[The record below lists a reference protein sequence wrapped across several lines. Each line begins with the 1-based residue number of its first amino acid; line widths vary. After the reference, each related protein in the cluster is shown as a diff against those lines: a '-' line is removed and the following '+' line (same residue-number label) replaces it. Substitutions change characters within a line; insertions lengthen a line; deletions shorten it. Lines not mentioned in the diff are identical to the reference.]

1 MFPGGTH
8 PHEGVNG
15 KAVNSGNA
23 IRELPAPARVVI
35 PLSQHIGAPCKPIV
49 QKGDL
54 VLAGQKIGEAGGF
67 VSAPVHS
74 SVSGKVV
81 GIEPVE
87 LANGSTVSAVVIEN
101 DFQNNWVE
109 LHPAEHPE
117 TLTAQEL
124 QTIVR
129 EAGIVGM
136 GGATFP
142 TQVKIT
148 PPKGKTIE
156 KLVINGAEC
165 EPYLTADHRLM
176 LEKPA
181 EIIDGI
187 HLMMLALDVKE
198 AHVGVENNKMDAVE
212 ALRAAA
218 KNVEGITIH
227 DLPVRYP
234 QGGEK
239 QLVYALTRR
248 KVPTGGLPLDVGCVV
263 SNVGTVYAI
272 QQAIREGRPL
282 VQRVTTVG
290 GLVNNPGNFL
300 VSVGTPID
308 TLLEACGGMQS
319 GARMLISGGPMMG
332 MAITRTDIPV
342 TKGTSGVL
350 VLGEEAVD
358 PVESACI
365 NCGRCLRACPMQLM
379 PTLLDRCVRADRYDE
394 AEKYGIMNCIECG
407 ACTFVCPAKR
417 LLTQSIMQEVCLALL
432 PAGIAGVIIFGWSAL
447 MLICVSVATCVLS
460 EFVWEKLTKQTVTIG
475 DWSAVVTGLLLAY
488 NLPANA
494 PWWLAVVGG
503 VIAIVLVKQMFGGI
517 GSNFMNPALTARAIL
532 FVSWSALMSSYPQSN
547 FAVDATTSATP
558 LGLLSKG
565 VSGVNFMDLLLG
577 NCGGVLG
584 ETCKLAILV
593 GGIYLCVRKIA
604 DWRIPVSFIATVFV
618 CYLIKDG
625 AEMAIYQVFAG
636 GLMLG
641 AFFMATDYATS
652 PVTVPGR
659 VIMGIGCGLLLFII
673 RAYANYPEGCSF
685 AILFMN
691 VCTPLIDRFTAPH
704 PFGEVKKHG

>member
-187 HLMMLALDVKE
+187 IE
-198 AHVGVENNKMDAVE
+198 
-212 ALRAAA
+212 
-218 KNVEGITIH
+218 T
-227 DLPVRYP
+227 
-234 QGGEK
+234 
-239 QLVYALTRR
+239 
-248 KVPTGGLPLDVGCVV
+248 
-263 SNVGTVYAI
+263 
-272 QQAIREGRPL
+272 
-282 VQRVTTVG
+282 
-290 GLVNNPGNFL
+290 
-300 VSVGTPID
+300 
-308 TLLEACGGMQS
+308 
-319 GARMLISGGPMMG
+319 
-332 MAITRTDIPV
+332 
-342 TKGTSGVL
+342 
-350 VLGEEAVD
+350 
-358 PVESACI
+358 
-365 NCGRCLRACPMQLM
+365 
-379 PTLLDRCVRADRYDE
+379 ADRIGV
-394 AEKYGIMNCIECG
+394 KYYVVEQD
-407 ACTFVCPAKR
+407 TCPGDPFDSLRISRDYIKAKYR
-417 LLTQSIMQEVCLALL
+417 
-432 PAGIAGVIIFGWSAL
+432 
-447 MLICVSVATCVLS
+447 
-460 EFVWEKLTKQTVTIG
+460 
-475 DWSAVVTGLLLAY
+475 
-488 NLPANA
+488 
-494 PWWLAVVGG
+494 
-503 VIAIVLVKQMFGGI
+503 
-517 GSNFMNPALTARAIL
+517 
-532 FVSWSALMSSYPQSN
+532 
-547 FAVDATTSATP
+547 
-558 LGLLSKG
+558 
-565 VSGVNFMDLLLG
+565 
-577 NCGGVLG
+577 
-584 ETCKLAILV
+584 
-593 GGIYLCVRKIA
+593 
-604 DWRIPVSFIATVFV
+604 
-618 CYLIKDG
+618 
-625 AEMAIYQVFAG
+625 
-636 GLMLG
+636 
-641 AFFMATDYATS
+641 
-652 PVTVPGR
+652 
-659 VIMGIGCGLLLFII
+659 
-673 RAYANYPEGCSF
+673 
-685 AILFMN
+685 
-691 VCTPLIDRFTAPH
+691 
-704 PFGEVKKHG
+704 

>member
-1 MFPGGTH
+1 MKTFPIGGVH
-8 PHEGVNG
+8 PSEN
-15 KAVNSGNA
+15 KLSGA
-23 IRELPAPARVVI
+23 KPIEVLPLPDVVTI
-35 PLSQHIGAPCKPIV
+35 PLVQHIGAPAVAKV
-49 QKGDL
+49 AKGDK
-54 VLAGQKIGEAGGF
+54 VVTGQLIAEAGSF
-67 VSAPVHS
+67 MSANIHAPV
-74 SVSGKVV
+74 SGTVTAVDMVPNGQGLRQAMITIKREGDDWAE
-81 GIEPVE
+81 GIDRSE
-87 LANGSTVSAVVIEN
+87 
-101 DFQNNWVE
+101 
-109 LHPAEHPE
+109 
-117 TLTAQEL
+117 
-124 QTIVR
+124 TIVR
-129 EAGIVGM
+129 ECTLSAQEIVARIKDAGIVGM

-417 LLTQSIMQEVCLALL
+417 LLTQSCRQ
-432 PAGIAGVIIFGWSAL
+432 GKKVITTRKKAE
-447 MLICVSVATCVLS
+447 AAKKAAA
-460 EFVWEKLTKQTVTIG
+460 EAAKKAAEE
-475 DWSAVVTGLLLAY
+475 
-488 NLPANA
+488 
-494 PWWLAVVGG
+494 
-503 VIAIVLVKQMFGGI
+503 
-517 GSNFMNPALTARAIL
+517 
-532 FVSWSALMSSYPQSN
+532 QS
-547 FAVDATTSATP
+547 
-558 LGLLSKG
+558 
-565 VSGVNFMDLLLG
+565 
-577 NCGGVLG
+577 
-584 ETCKLAILV
+584 
-593 GGIYLCVRKIA
+593 
-604 DWRIPVSFIATVFV
+604 
-618 CYLIKDG
+618 
-625 AEMAIYQVFAG
+625 
-636 GLMLG
+636 
-641 AFFMATDYATS
+641 
-652 PVTVPGR
+652 
-659 VIMGIGCGLLLFII
+659 
-673 RAYANYPEGCSF
+673 
-685 AILFMN
+685 
-691 VCTPLIDRFTAPH
+691 
-704 PFGEVKKHG
+704 KKEA

>member
-1 MFPGGTH
+1 MQNNLVMTSS
-8 PHEGVNG
+8 PHL
-15 KAVNSGNA
+15 
-23 IRELPAPARVVI
+23 R
-35 PLSQHIGAPCKPIV
+35 
-49 QKGDL
+49 D
-54 VLAGQKIGEAGGF
+54 
-67 VSAPVHS
+67 HS
-74 SVSGKVV
+74 S
-81 GIEPVE
+81 
-87 LANGSTVSAVVIEN
+87 
-101 DFQNNWVE
+101 
-109 LHPAEHPE
+109 
-117 TLTAQEL
+117 
-124 QTIVR
+124 
-129 EAGIVGM
+129 
-136 GGATFP
+136 
-142 TQVKIT
+142 TQ
-148 PPKGKTIE
+148 
-156 KLVINGAEC
+156 
-165 EPYLTADHRLM
+165 R
-176 LEKPA
+176 
-181 EIIDGI
+181 
-187 HLMMLALDVKE
+187 
-198 AHVGVENNKMDAVE
+198 
-212 ALRAAA
+212 
-218 KNVEGITIH
+218 
-227 DLPVRYP
+227 
-234 QGGEK
+234 
-239 QLVYALTRR
+239 
-248 KVPTGGLPLDVGCVV
+248 
-263 SNVGTVYAI
+263 
-272 QQAIREGRPL
+272 
-282 VQRVTTVG
+282 
-290 GLVNNPGNFL
+290 
-300 VSVGTPID
+300 
-308 TLLEACGGMQS
+308 
-319 GARMLISGGPMMG
+319 
-332 MAITRTDIPV
+332 
-342 TKGTSGVL
+342 
-350 VLGEEAVD
+350 
-358 PVESACI
+358 
-365 NCGRCLRACPMQLM
+365 
-379 PTLLDRCVRADRYDE
+379 
-394 AEKYGIMNCIECG
+394 
-407 ACTFVCPAKR
+407 
-417 LLTQSIMQEVCLALL
+417 IMQEVCLALL

-565 VSGVNFMDLLLG
+565 VSG
-577 NCGGVLG
+577 
-584 ETCKLAILV
+584 
-593 GGIYLCVRKIA
+593 KIA

>member
-1 MFPGGTH
+1 MAQAFFGGVH
-8 PHEGVNG
+8 PNDM
-15 KAVNSGNA
+15 KAATNEKA
-23 IRELPAPARVVI
+23 IEQLSPPPAQVVI
-35 PLSQHIGAPCKPIV
+35 PMSMHFGAPCTPIV
-49 QKGDL
+49 SVGDY
-54 VLAGQKIGEAGGF
+54 VKVGQKIGEFKGLG
-67 VSAPVHS
+67 APIHA

-81 GIEPVE
+81 AIEPRPYSMGG
-87 LANGSTVSAVVIEN
+87 NMTSVVIEN
-101 DFQNNWVE
+101 DYQNTVSE
-109 LHPAEHPE
+109 EVKAPADPNA
-117 TLTAQEL
+117 LTTEEMIE
-124 QTIVR
+124 IVKN
-129 EAGIVGM
+129 AGIVGM

-142 TQVKIT
+142 THVKISGGIGQVT
-148 PPKGKTIE
+148 TVI
-156 KLVINGAEC
+156 INGAEC

-417 LLTQSIMQEVCLALL
+417 LLTQSCRQ
-432 PAGIAGVIIFGWSAL
+432 GKKVITTRKKAE
-447 MLICVSVATCVLS
+447 AAKKAAA
-460 EFVWEKLTKQTVTIG
+460 EAAKKAAEE
-475 DWSAVVTGLLLAY
+475 
-488 NLPANA
+488 
-494 PWWLAVVGG
+494 
-503 VIAIVLVKQMFGGI
+503 
-517 GSNFMNPALTARAIL
+517 
-532 FVSWSALMSSYPQSN
+532 QS
-547 FAVDATTSATP
+547 
-558 LGLLSKG
+558 
-565 VSGVNFMDLLLG
+565 
-577 NCGGVLG
+577 
-584 ETCKLAILV
+584 
-593 GGIYLCVRKIA
+593 
-604 DWRIPVSFIATVFV
+604 
-618 CYLIKDG
+618 
-625 AEMAIYQVFAG
+625 
-636 GLMLG
+636 
-641 AFFMATDYATS
+641 
-652 PVTVPGR
+652 
-659 VIMGIGCGLLLFII
+659 
-673 RAYANYPEGCSF
+673 
-685 AILFMN
+685 
-691 VCTPLIDRFTAPH
+691 
-704 PFGEVKKHG
+704 KKEA

>member
-332 MAITRTDIPV
+332 NVLPDTRVPTVKGCNGILALTAKEVSENQESPCIRCASCVQACPCGLLPLEMAANARAGNLDAV
-342 TKGTSGVL
+342 TK
-350 VLGEEAVD
+350 LGLMD
-358 PVESACI
+358 CIACGS
-365 NCGRCLRACPMQLM
+365 CS
-379 PTLLDRCVRADRYDE
+379 Y
-394 AEKYGIMNCIECG
+394 
-407 ACTFVCPAKR
+407 VCPAHIPLVQYFNYAKGELASRQRAKHKQDETKR
-417 LLTQSIMQEVCLALL
+417 LIEQRNERMAAQERAKKEMMERRKRE
-432 PAGIAGVIIFGWSAL
+432 AAAKKAAAAAAAAKTAQEASA
-447 MLICVSVATCVLS
+447 
-460 EFVWEKLTKQTVTIG
+460 
-475 DWSAVVTGLLLAY
+475 
-488 NLPANA
+488 
-494 PWWLAVVGG
+494 
-503 VIAIVLVKQMFGGI
+503 
-517 GSNFMNPALTARAIL
+517 
-532 FVSWSALMSSYPQSN
+532 
-547 FAVDATTSATP
+547 
-558 LGLLSKG
+558 
-565 VSGVNFMDLLLG
+565 
-577 NCGGVLG
+577 
-584 ETCKLAILV
+584 
-593 GGIYLCVRKIA
+593 
-604 DWRIPVSFIATVFV
+604 
-618 CYLIKDG
+618 
-625 AEMAIYQVFAG
+625 
-636 GLMLG
+636 
-641 AFFMATDYATS
+641 
-652 PVTVPGR
+652 
-659 VIMGIGCGLLLFII
+659 
-673 RAYANYPEGCSF
+673 
-685 AILFMN
+685 
-691 VCTPLIDRFTAPH
+691 
-704 PFGEVKKHG
+704 

>member
-1 MFPGGTH
+1 MLFSAVNGQGMSEKGFWKGVFFLCLSNTLFPGGTH

-218 KNVEGITIH
+218 KNVEASQFMICPSAIRRAVKSSWCM
-227 DLPVRYP
+227 PC
-234 QGGEK
+234 
-239 QLVYALTRR
+239 TRR

-282 VQRVTTVG
+282 VQRVT
-290 GLVNNPGNFL
+290 
-300 VSVGTPID
+300 
-308 TLLEACGGMQS
+308 
-319 GARMLISGGPMMG
+319 
-332 MAITRTDIPV
+332 
-342 TKGTSGVL
+342 
-350 VLGEEAVD
+350 
-358 PVESACI
+358 
-365 NCGRCLRACPMQLM
+365 
-379 PTLLDRCVRADRYDE
+379 
-394 AEKYGIMNCIECG
+394 
-407 ACTFVCPAKR
+407 R
-417 LLTQSIMQEVCLALL
+417 LA
-432 PAGIAGVIIFGWSAL
+432 GWS
-447 MLICVSVATCVLS
+447 
-460 EFVWEKLTKQTVTIG
+460 
-475 DWSAVVTGLLLAY
+475 
-488 NLPANA
+488 
-494 PWWLAVVGG
+494 
-503 VIAIVLVKQMFGGI
+503 
-517 GSNFMNPALTARAIL
+517 
-532 FVSWSALMSSYPQSN
+532 
-547 FAVDATTSATP
+547 TTP
-558 LGLLSKG
+558 
-565 VSGVNFMDLLLG
+565 
-577 NCGGVLG
+577 
-584 ETCKLAILV
+584 
-593 GGIYLCVRKIA
+593 
-604 DWRIPVSFIATVFV
+604 
-618 CYLIKDG
+618 
-625 AEMAIYQVFAG
+625 
-636 GLMLG
+636 
-641 AFFMATDYATS
+641 ATS
-652 PVTVPGR
+652 SSASVRRSTRCWKPAAECSP
-659 VIMGIGCGLLLFII
+659 
-673 RAYANYPEGCSF
+673 AHGCSS
-685 AILFMN
+685 AAA
-691 VCTPLIDRFTAPH
+691 R
-704 PFGEVKKHG
+704 

>member
-1 MFPGGTH
+1 MKKLTALLLALVMVLSLAACGAKETTPET
-8 PHEGVNG
+8 
-15 KAVNSGNA
+15 KAPEAAAPVETKA
-23 IRELPAPARVVI
+23 PVEEAPAAPTSLNIYGIYKSESPYFVNEAASIEKALNDKGAEYGIEVTWHFLNCDGDAEKYMTQIDTAIADNADAIVTCIPDQTMSEAVVAKCEAAGVLI
-35 PLSQHIGAPCKPIV
+35 VACDDPLKDGDNNKLAPWFGIDAYNIGYAAGEWMADYATENNMTEDETVGVLYMTMNTTSSCVPRTEGEKQAMADKLSGAFDNRTYEVDYVTTMEDAYNGASAMIAGHPEI
-49 QKGDL
+49 KSWL
-54 VLAGQKIGEAGGF
+54 VMVASEQGALGVASAIENAGLADTSCVVTLGCDETTGHWEEGNYAVIR
-67 VSAPVHS
+67 SAAYF
-74 SVSGKVV
+74 SGKVV

-417 LLTQSIMQEVCLALL
+417 LLTQSCRQ
-432 PAGIAGVIIFGWSAL
+432 GKKVITTRKKAE
-447 MLICVSVATCVLS
+447 AAKKAAA
-460 EFVWEKLTKQTVTIG
+460 EAAKKAAEE
-475 DWSAVVTGLLLAY
+475 
-488 NLPANA
+488 
-494 PWWLAVVGG
+494 
-503 VIAIVLVKQMFGGI
+503 
-517 GSNFMNPALTARAIL
+517 
-532 FVSWSALMSSYPQSN
+532 QS
-547 FAVDATTSATP
+547 
-558 LGLLSKG
+558 
-565 VSGVNFMDLLLG
+565 
-577 NCGGVLG
+577 
-584 ETCKLAILV
+584 
-593 GGIYLCVRKIA
+593 
-604 DWRIPVSFIATVFV
+604 
-618 CYLIKDG
+618 
-625 AEMAIYQVFAG
+625 
-636 GLMLG
+636 
-641 AFFMATDYATS
+641 
-652 PVTVPGR
+652 
-659 VIMGIGCGLLLFII
+659 
-673 RAYANYPEGCSF
+673 
-685 AILFMN
+685 
-691 VCTPLIDRFTAPH
+691 
-704 PFGEVKKHG
+704 KKEA